1 MFTLL
6 GRLKTMREIMWELC
20 VGDSTFIIDGALE
33 KWGFEDIL
41 DFYGKLLLKCYY
53 LFFSVQLLREIVS
66 GRT

>member
-1 MFTLL
+1 
-6 GRLKTMREIMWELC
+6 MWELC